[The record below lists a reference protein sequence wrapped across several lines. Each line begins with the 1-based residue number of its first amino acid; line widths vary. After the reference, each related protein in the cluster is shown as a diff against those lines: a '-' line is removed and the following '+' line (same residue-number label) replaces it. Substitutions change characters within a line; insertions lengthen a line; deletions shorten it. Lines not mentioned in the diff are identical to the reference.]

1 MRKEINILKEKTS
14 AVEVTQTN
22 SLDVNSKG
30 KGDLMNSYID
40 LTELEKETNI
50 MDYKNLLQ
58 KAVDKLNT
66 PENIE
71 KVNSGERGSITE
83 FVTIPLGHIDYV
95 TREEGLAGVECK
107 LNTILNSFYNREP
120 FLNDLPTFVS
130 KTAYL
135 IRWFNEVASFGRLPV
150 SLISNPQD
158 SQESGIQMENCLL
171 AKDRGHFMT
180 VFKMMITENRKLDE
194 TFWKKVRT
202 KLLKETNEGN
212 STPAS
217 LVKFQETGMMETI
230 SDLNSKGQVE
240 YSLKDLIPSS
250 WYDKIYTENQI
261 LEIRLETIETHK
273 TEIQKENNGENDWT
287 PHNFGLTELTDEL
300 ISNADWGYNQSEV
313 DKMCSDSPTMRGENT
328 FLGSRKNIKFSGS
341 HTEPLMLS
349 KCYEDSPFD
358 YKTYEKLAGE
368 KNRSQTYVKGIADAL
383 VTTDDMK
390 VLLSRIESVA
400 TVEDDNGYNS
410 WLKVKDAIDS
420 HYDEW
425 KENMDSTTSK
435 FSALRPN
442 AMDTGLI
449 YYKGLE
455 DALEELN
462 YKRKRK
468 GTLELITKD
477 FCDFFVDLIENNTSV
492 YERWV
497 VGKNGKGG
505 AEASWKGKFN
515 KIIKRLFDRFIKEQL
530 SAQSKSIS
538 PTKLKEMK
546 VRDMRRAAS
555 NVGLPLKFPMYDN
568 PRDVD
573 KPNENKFK
581 WEIIDVDL
589 TNVGK
594 ALALCHYKS
603 EANGGLHTTEN
614 TFIGPGGD
622 NNRMGDD
629 DCPKDYMSTNGD
641 FIKRFKNDI
650 SEPGISDDNAEAWL
664 NTIKFSKLSEII

>member
-1 MRKEINILKEKTS
+1 
-14 AVEVTQTN
+14 
-22 SLDVNSKG
+22 
-30 KGDLMNSYID
+30 
-40 LTELEKETNI
+40 
-50 MDYKNLLQ
+50 
-58 KAVDKLNT
+58 
-66 PENIE
+66 
-71 KVNSGERGSITE
+71 
-83 FVTIPLGHIDYV
+83 
-95 TREEGLAGVECK
+95 
-107 LNTILNSFYNREP
+107 
-120 FLNDLPTFVS
+120 
-130 KTAYL
+130 
-135 IRWFNEVASFGRLPV
+135 
-150 SLISNPQD
+150 
-158 SQESGIQMENCLL
+158 
-171 AKDRGHFMT
+171 
-180 VFKMMITENRKLDE
+180 
-194 TFWKKVRT
+194 
-202 KLLKETNEGN
+202 
-212 STPAS
+212 
-217 LVKFQETGMMETI
+217 
-230 SDLNSKGQVE
+230 
-240 YSLKDLIPSS
+240 
-250 WYDKIYTENQI
+250 
-261 LEIRLETIETHK
+261 
-273 TEIQKENNGENDWT
+273 
-287 PHNFGLTELTDEL
+287 
-300 ISNADWGYNQSEV
+300 
-313 DKMCSDSPTMRGENT
+313 
-328 FLGSRKNIKFSGS
+328 
-341 HTEPLMLS
+341 
-349 KCYEDSPFD
+349 
-358 YKTYEKLAGE
+358 
-368 KNRSQTYVKGIADAL
+368 
-383 VTTDDMK
+383 MK

-400 TVEDDNGYNS
+400 NVEDDNGYNS

-455 DALEELN
+455 NALQELN

-468 GTLELITKD
+468 GTLELVTKD

-530 SAQSKSIS
+530 SIQSKSMS

-555 NVGLPLKFPMYDN
+555 NVGLPFKFQMYDN

-594 ALALCHYKS
+594 VLALCHYKS

-622 NNRMGDD
+622 NNRMGEE
-629 DCPKDYMSTNGD
+629 DCPKDYMSTNGN
-641 FIKRFKNDI
+641 FIKRFLNDVT
-650 SEPGISDDNAEAWL
+650 EPGISDENAEAYL